1 MRVRLNKYIADCG
14 IASRRQADQ
23 LIEEGALQINGK
35 TTYELGVQVD
45 PEVDRITL
53 RGKAIKPQ
61 TQKVYLIFNKP
72 EGVLTSTSDPE
83 GRPTVMDF
91 IAKEKVPFRVFPV
104 GRLDWDTEG
113 LLLLTNDGEYSQK
126 VTHPKFEIP
135 KTYIV
140 KLSGQISQ
148 VQMQR
153 LMMGVTI
160 PGGRV
165 KAIHIEKIK
174 RPEDNT
180 SGKYDW
186 VKIVIGEGKNRQVR
200 FMFQKIGFDVRR
212 LRRVAIGKLTLGPI
226 KKGQIAYVDEN
237 TAMRVFEKI
246 AAYDRAEKKTT
257 KGASEAPKRRVS
269 PRRPGARPER
279 PKSRSQSRRPG
290 AKRSSSSRY

>member
-45 PEVDRITL
+45 PETDRITL
-53 RGKAIKPQ
+53 RGKPIKPQ
-61 TQKVYLIFNKP
+61 TQKVYLVFNKP
-72 EGVLTSTSDPE
+72 DGVLTSTSDPE

-91 IAKEKVPFRVFPV
+91 IEKEKVPFRVFPV

-113 LLLLTNDGEYSQK
+113 LLLLTNDGDYSQK

-135 KTYIV
+135 KTYIA
-140 KLSGQISQ
+140 KLSGQISPH
-148 VQMQR
+148 QMER
-153 LMMGVTI
+153 LRLGVTI

-165 KAIHIEKIK
+165 KALHIEKIK
-174 RPEDNT
+174 RPEENT

-186 VKIVIGEGKNRQVR
+186 VKIIIGEGKNRQVR

-212 LRRVAIGKLTLGPI
+212 LKRVAIGKLTLGPI
-226 KKGQIAYVDEN
+226 KKGQFAYVDEN
-237 TAMRVFEKI
+237 TAKRVFEKM
-246 AAYDRAEKKTT
+246 ATLDRNEKKMS
-257 KGASEAPKRRVS
+257 KGSGKDRKFSKPKTRS
-269 PRRPGARPER
+269 ARPTR
-279 PKSRSQSRRPG
+279 GRRLSR
-290 AKRSSSSRY
+290 

>member
-53 RGKAIKPQ
+53 RGKQIKPQ
-61 TQKVYLIFNKP
+61 TQKVYIVFNKP
-72 EGVLTSTSDPE
+72 DGILTSTSDPE

-91 IAKEKVPFRVFPV
+91 FEKEKVPFRVFPV

-113 LLLLTNDGEYSQK
+113 LLILTNDGEYSQK

-140 KLSGQISQ
+140 KLSGRISPA
-148 VQMQR
+148 QMQR
-153 LMMGVTI
+153 LMLGVTI

-165 KAIHIEKIK
+165 KAIHVEKIK
-174 RPEDNT
+174 RPEENT

-186 VKIVIGEGKNRQVR
+186 VKIIIGEGKNRQVR

-226 KKGQIAYVDEN
+226 KKGQYAYVDEN
-237 TAMRVFEKI
+237 TAMRVFEKMPSH
-246 AAYDRAEKKTT
+246 DRAEKKTA
-257 KGASEAPKRRVS
+257 KGTDGERRKRTPS
-269 PRRPGARPER
+269 SRRPGARPEPR
-279 PKSRSQSRRPG
+279 RSGRRPG
-290 AKRSSSSRY
+290 QRSGPRR